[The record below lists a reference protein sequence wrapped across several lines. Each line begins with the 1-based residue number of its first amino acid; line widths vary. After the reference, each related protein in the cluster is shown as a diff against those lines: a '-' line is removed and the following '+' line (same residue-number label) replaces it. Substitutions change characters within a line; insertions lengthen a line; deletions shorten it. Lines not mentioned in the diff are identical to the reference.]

1 MILEF
6 QQFVM
11 LQTNVF
17 QWWPCFLIYKNILN
31 MLNKNIKKKKGFS
44 LVETLIALLVFS
56 FIIVMLMGSFSSL
69 LKNYANVKKTQRG
82 MESAQYVINMMA
94 KTIRS
99 SVFPSTPTS
108 YTGATQITMFDN
120 SRSLCVVYKYE
131 AGILQ
136 VASGGAGT
144 DIVTCIASPP
154 TSFTSLTAPNELSSF
169 SFSGVPTIG
178 AAFGKISIT
187 ADAYGGNAAKIQT
200 TVSLRQ

>member
-1 MILEF
+1 
-6 QQFVM
+6 
-11 LQTNVF
+11 
-17 QWWPCFLIYKNILN
+17 
-31 MLNKNIKKKKGFS
+31 MLNKNKKNIKKKKGFS

-82 MESAQYVINMMA
+82 MESAQYVINLMA

-99 SVFPSTPTS
+99 SVINPTFPSTAQS
-108 YTGATQITMFDN
+108 QIIMFDN

-131 AGILQ
+131 AGVLQ

-144 DIVTCIASPP
+144 DITTCVASQP
-154 TSFTSLTAPNELSSF
+154 TSFTPLTASNELSGF
-169 SFSGVPTIG
+169 SFSGVPTDITDP
-178 AAFGKISIT
+178 ANPVFGKISIM
-187 ADAYGGNAAKIQT
+187 ADVYGGNASKMQT

>member
-1 MILEF
+1 
-6 QQFVM
+6 
-11 LQTNVF
+11 
-17 QWWPCFLIYKNILN
+17 

-99 SVFPSTPTS
+99 SVFPSAPTS
-108 YTGATQITMFDN
+108 YAGVNQITMFDN
-120 SRSLCVVYKYE
+120 SRSLCVTYKYDTDGLLKVFT
-131 AGILQ
+131 A
-136 VASGGAGT
+136 AGT
-144 DIVTCIASPP
+144 VITDCDTNPSAA
-154 TSFTSLTAPNELSSF
+154 SFTSLTAPNELSSF
-169 SFSGVPTIG
+169 SFSGVPTDITDPMNPV
-178 AAFGKISIT
+178 FGKISIT
-187 ADAYGGNAAKIQT
+187 ADAYGGNAAKMQT